1 MPIEMPGVEPLSK
14 DQYKVFGEISQTLYH
29 GGLVKQQKQVEEI
42 NGVVEEEKLAVEL
55 YQLKNR
61 IAPLPYIYGIFP

>member
-1 MPIEMPGVEPLSK
+1 
-14 DQYKVFGEISQTLYH
+14 
-29 GGLVKQQKQVEEI
+29 VEEI

-61 IAPLPYIYGIFP
+61 IAPLPDIYGIFP